1 MDRRM
6 IILNIIKIF
15 SILSRL
21 YQSLSITYFLKTEV
35 NVGIELFFGGSA
47 ILVNISS
54 IGKILQLAM
63 KVFTTKDR
71 KKSCLSGMNT
81 LGFQVTIPFL
91 SHLNFWQ
98 NNFMQDLNKN
108 NKTFI

>member
-1 MDRRM
+1 M
-6 IILNIIKIF
+6 
-15 SILSRL
+15 
-21 YQSLSITYFLKTEV
+21 
-35 NVGIELFFGGSA
+35 GIELFFGGSA